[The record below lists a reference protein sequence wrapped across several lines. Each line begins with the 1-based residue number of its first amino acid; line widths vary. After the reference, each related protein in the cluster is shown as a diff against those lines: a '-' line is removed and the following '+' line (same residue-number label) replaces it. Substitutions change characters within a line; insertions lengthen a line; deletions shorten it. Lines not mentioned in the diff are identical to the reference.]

1 MAAAAPV
8 LTGRSPWHSG
18 NHSQYFISSTEP
30 GLREQLC
37 TRCKRIIKSV
47 FFSFC
52 KFPPLP
58 PKAQVTVSPKVQK
71 QLGEY
76 HPLLSKAL
84 YSVNWTCP
92 SGCVPAG
99 FLGLGEWQIYCR
111 ALETFLQ
118 QIATH
123 GILSKNKALEIF
135 LTHSD
140 VSGRKRSSLF
150 FMKIVKK
157 RDIMR
162 DILVKLWH
170 LQLSHRR
177 WEHVTP
183 HACPL

>member
-1 MAAAAPV
+1 MGTA
-8 LTGRSPWHSG
+8 LHSLQENNKICVVG
-18 NHSQYFISSTEP
+18 
-30 GLREQLC
+30 
-37 TRCKRIIKSV
+37 
-47 FFSFC
+47 FSFC

-58 PKAQVTVSPKVQK
+58 PKGQVNASPKVLK

-76 HPLLSKAL
+76 HPLLSNAL
-84 YSVNWTCP
+84 YSVNWKCP

-99 FLGLGEWQIYCR
+99 FLGFGEWQIYCR
-111 ALETFLQ
+111 ALETFLR

-140 VSGRKRSSLF
+140 VSGRKRNTLFF

-170 LQLSHRR
+170 LQLSRCR

-183 HACPL
+183 HAWPL